1 MEFPVCIKDYPKIEK
16 QNSINI
22 NVFGYENKQPFPVYI
37 SEEKSNDFMKLLLIT
52 NENIQHYVYIK
63 TFNKFIYN

>member
-22 NVFGYENKQPFPVYI
+22 NVFGHENKQPFPVYI
-37 SEEKSNDFMKLLLIT
+37 LEEKNNDFMKLLLIT
-52 NENIQHYVYIK
+52 NENIQYYVYIK
-63 TFNKFIYN
+63 TFNKFMYN